1 MVRAAVVAAQVVA
14 VQAAVVSRVAVVVK
28 ADLAV
33 VVEPVKGAGP
43 VRDAVPAVDKA
54 GLASAN
60 PMAAIS
66 IAIAS
71 GKGGTGK
78 TTVAANLALSVANTQ
93 YIDCDVEAPN
103 GHLFLHPELGVREEV
118 GVLIPR
124 IDPTLCTL
132 CGDCADA
139 CEFNALALSRE
150 RVLVFSELC
159 HACGVCSYV
168 CAQTGAIT
176 EVSRTIGT
184 LELGEVG
191 NGIDGPVR
199 FAHGTLN
206 VGETGSVPLIKAVKQ
221 RAEADRVRILDAPA
235 GTACPMVEAVQDA
248 DYCLLVTEPTPFG
261 LNDLELAVGVTRLLG
276 VPCGVVLNR
285 CDIGDEAVA
294 DYCRAEGIPILMEI
308 PFERSLAQAYAQGI
322 PWVEADPSSRA
333 RFQTLYEAIQEA
345 AHG

>member
-1 MVRAAVVAAQVVA
+1 MVRAAVAAAQVV
-14 VQAAVVSRVAVVVK
+14 VAVVSRALVVAK

-33 VVEPVKGAGP
+33 VAER
-43 VRDAVPAVDKA
+43 VRDAGPAVDKA

-60 PMAAIS
+60 PMAAIT

-78 TTVAANLALSVANTQ
+78 TTVAANLVLSVANAQ

-103 GHLFLHPELGVREEV
+103 GHLFLHPELGVREDV
-118 GVLIPR
+118 GVLIPH
-124 IDPTLCTL
+124 IDPALCTL

-150 RVLVFSELC
+150 RVLVFPELC

-168 CAQTGAIT
+168 CPQAGAIT

-184 LELGEVG
+184 LELGEVR

-199 FAHGTLN
+199 FAQGTLN

-221 RAEADRVRILDAPA
+221 RAETDRVRILDAPA
-235 GTACPMVEAVQDA
+235 GTACPMVETVQDA

-294 DYCRAEGIPILMEI
+294 DYCRAEGIPVLMEI
-308 PFERSLAQAYAQGI
+308 PFERTLAQAYAQGI

-345 AHG
+345 ARG